1 MRIEKLKLRLLRIGI
16 IISGLLIV
24 GFGCSSLLAFYIQ
37 SSLLAELTSIRIGIL
52 VFGGIM
58 IAACCSLRFYVQR
71 LLSPLYPKGSLDER
85 EKQAPTLFDAANASL
100 WHTVFEYSLEGVM
113 MTDVWGSILKV
124 NPAFTKVTGYSADE
138 CLGKNPRLLKSGMH
152 DAAFYQKMWDTI
164 HTTGLWQSEIWN
176 RRKNGEAYLQ
186 WLTIRAI
193 TNDAGDPSHYVAI
206 FHDITDIKRHQEQI
220 IYQSHH
226 DALTGLPNRQ
236 LFQDHLHMALAHAR
250 RNALKIG
257 VLFLDLDNF
266 KKINDSLGHHLGDL
280 LLQKVAIRLK
290 QCCRCEDTVARFGGD
305 EFMILFPDIKEN
317 GHHLL
322 ELVQRLLQVF
332 APPFLLRNHE
342 VTFTASIGVTVYPE
356 DGEDVATLIK
366 NAELAMY
373 RAKEYGRNTYM
384 LYTKTMYTLAVERM
398 ELETSLRNALKN
410 QEFRVYYQPQIN
422 LSTGMVS
429 GTEALVRW
437 QRSAS
442 ELVPPDRFIPLAEE
456 TGLILPLGEWVL
468 RTACEQTKT
477 WHEAGFPWLTVA
489 VNLSARQFQDKCLV
503 RLVREVLDDTR
514 LEPRFL
520 RLEITENTLMKNM
533 ELATN
538 IMYALERI
546 GVYLSIDDFGTGY
559 SSLSYLKCFPL
570 KEIKIDKSFVREI
583 PEHQD
588 DVAIARAILSLA
600 HSLNLRVLAEGVE
613 THRQLDFM
621 RQYRC
626 DEIQGYVFSQPICA
640 DDLIGLLREGKKLP
654 I

>member
-16 IISGLLIV
+16 IVSGLVIV

-37 SSLLAELTSIRIGIL
+37 SSLLAELTSIRIVIL
-52 VFGGIM
+52 AFGGIM
-58 IAACCSLRFYVQR
+58 IAACCSLLFYVQR
-71 LLSPLYPKGSLDER
+71 LLSPLYPKGFLHER
-85 EKQAPTLFDAANASL
+85 EKQAPTLFDAVNASL
-100 WHTVFEYSLEGVM
+100 WHTVFEYSLEGVI

-138 CLGKNPRLLKSGMH
+138 CLGKTPRLLKSGMH
-152 DAAFYQKMWDTI
+152 DAAFYQKMWDSI

-220 IYQSHH
+220 AYQSHH

-236 LFQDHLHMALAHAR
+236 LFQDHLNMALAHAR

-332 APPFLLRNHE
+332 ATPFLLRNHE

-503 RLVREVLDDTR
+503 RLVREVLDDAR